1 MPKIVL
7 ASALARWLP
16 AGTDR
21 DAGFPVDGQTLHDAL
36 DAAFRHCPPLRGYVV
51 DEHGTLR
58 HHVAVFIDG
67 QALRDKTDLRATAVA
82 ADAEI
87 YLLQAL
93 SGG

>member
-1 MPKIVL
+1 MAAFL
-7 ASALARWLP
+7 
-16 AGTDR
+16 
-21 DAGFPVDGQTLHDAL
+21 VDGLTVHDAL
-36 DAAFRHCPPLRGYVV
+36 DAAFRQCPSLRGYVV
-51 DEHGTLR
+51 DEHGALR

-67 QALRDKTDLRATAVA
+67 SALRDKTDLRATAVA